1 MTTKFKICL
10 LLPNILQTS
19 VVCMCEMQEKCYQ
32 YWPEQ
37 GCWIYGCVR
46 VAMEDVTVLVDYTIR
61 KFCVQH
67 VSGHFP
73 QKHYTIIIQMLCILC
88 SYTSTQILLTCH
100 LVAQNLKYS
109 EPLNGMSKEC
119 VY

>member
-1 MTTKFKICL
+1 M
-10 LLPNILQTS
+10 S
-19 VVCMCEMQEKCYQ
+19 VCEMQEKCYQ

-73 QKHYTIIIQMLCILC
+73 ETLHHQ
-88 SYTSTQILLTCH
+88 
-100 LVAQNLKYS
+100 
-109 EPLNGMSKEC
+109 
-119 VY
+119 